1 MSTFTTMHRAV
12 ALGVTS
18 LALAASPAL
27 AQPDYHPSTHVTQ
40 SPAGAAAASVD
51 LRSPDAVDA
60 ATDAPTDLRSPD
72 AVDAAST
79 QAPRTSSLAGT
90 TSASTPN
97 VSAATTSDS
106 DDGLDWGAIGIGA
119 GAIVAVSLLG
129 VGAVAMTH
137 RSRMRTA
144 R

>member
-40 SPAGAAAASVD
+40 SPAGAAAASV
-51 LRSPDAVDA
+51 
-60 ATDAPTDLRSPD
+60 DLRSPD